1 MWGRA
6 GNWRLMNWGLVI
18 GEAGDGSS
26 AGLIFELRI
35 TISQSAI
42 VFRFRRC
49 RRSRRYS
56 WRVAALS
63 LSRNW
68 WWNLL
73 KDNELEI
80 EGGGLFFKPF
90 NALLSEL
97 LFVMFDTFFDVLVSV
112 AQHAINQPG
121 KMMGHSN
128 DGLGS
133 TESGSQAAILGS
145 QRAFAVG
152 EALSTEPKAVSS
164 SVVDLAGCST

>member
-1 MWGRA
+1 MSNA
-6 GNWRLMNWGLVI
+6 PSLP
-18 GEAGDGSS
+18 
-26 AGLIFELRI
+26 
-35 TISQSAI
+35 
-42 VFRFRRC
+42 FRFALSRSQAD
-49 RRSRRYS
+49 RRSSRRLQIT
-56 WRVAALS
+56 RTRNPQR